1 MTAPIRRT
9 AAQTAHARQRIEME
23 EACRLLGGAMSR
35 AFRTSDQDQGRLSGP
50 GPILSVTPLYGMD
63 GVFHAW

>member
-23 EACRLLGGAMSR
+23 EACRLLGGAVSR
-35 AFRTSDQDQGRLSGP
+35 AFRTSDQDQGHLSGP
-50 GPILSVTPLYGMD
+50 SPILSVTPLYGMG
-63 GVFHAW
+63 GVCHAW